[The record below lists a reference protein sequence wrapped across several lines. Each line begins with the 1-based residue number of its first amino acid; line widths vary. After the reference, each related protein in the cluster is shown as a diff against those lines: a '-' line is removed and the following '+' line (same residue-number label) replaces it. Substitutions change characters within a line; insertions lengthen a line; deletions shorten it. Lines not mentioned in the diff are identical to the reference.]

1 MIKAHPVIG
10 VNILEPIPS
19 LQALIPLV
27 QHHHERY
34 DGTGYPERLTGEGIP
49 LGARILAVADAFEA
63 MTSYRPYSPAMRS
76 AQAAALLAEGMGK
89 QWDAKV
95 VKAFL
100 RVLERDTNASEDAK
114 PEAGCHRPAR
124 YSILTSHR
132 ATRKRATVS
141 EDTRYVWM

>member
-10 VNILEPIPS
+10 AKILEPIPF

-27 QHHHERY
+27 RHPHERY

-49 LGARILAVADAFEA
+49 LGARILAVADGFEA
-63 MTSYRPYSPAMRS
+63 MTSYRPYSHAVCP
-76 AQAAALLAEGMGK
+76 AQAATLLIEGMGK

-100 RVLERDTNASEDAK
+100 RVLERDANASEGVK
-114 PEAGCHRPAR
+114 PETGCHRPAGH
-124 YSILTSHR
+124 SILTSHR